1 MGSDQSTHAASPA
14 ASSSSSSSSK
24 PRHTDG
30 KNFAYLSPIGSNEN
44 ISVTSGAGSGAE
56 VNSEDA
62 SSNKRLS
69 APNGSRSNGT
79 RSNGSTE
86 VSPAAETVSTLQ
98 AQLQAKVSAH
108 VVSGRFLDASS
119 HLYNSLCLSVR
130 PYVRMSVTTSKN
142 DGNSLHIAINERRSR
157 HQS

>member
-69 APNGSRSNGT
+69 APNGSRSNGSRSNGSRSNGSRSNGS

-130 PYVRMSVTTSKN
+130 PYVRPYVHPSVCPSV
-142 DGNSLHIAINERRSR
+142 
-157 HQS
+157 